1 MLKPLIRN
9 SNQPTVPEKPPADLW
24 LKLVQYRVQG
34 ISYGTVQI
42 VIHNYQVVEIDAT
55 EKIRVDL
62 HQVAPALHST
72 V

>member
-1 MLKPLIRN
+1 M
-9 SNQPTVPEKPPADLW
+9 NQPTVLEKPPADLW

-42 VIHNYQVVEIDAT
+42 VIHNSQVVEIDAT

-62 HQVAPALHST
+62 HQVAPTFHQT